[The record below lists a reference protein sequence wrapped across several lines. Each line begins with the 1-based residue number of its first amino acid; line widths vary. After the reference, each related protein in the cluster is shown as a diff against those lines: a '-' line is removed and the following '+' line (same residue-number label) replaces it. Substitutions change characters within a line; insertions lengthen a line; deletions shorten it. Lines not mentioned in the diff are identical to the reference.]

1 MRLQTSARGTKS
13 NESASILA
21 DGCRCRSTSTARSTG
36 VVRGVAEVTVGEEV
50 QLMRENESAYL
61 QLARYIALQPGKI
74 PLELIVVR

>member
-1 MRLQTSARGTKS
+1 M
-13 NESASILA
+13 
-21 DGCRCRSTSTARSTG
+21 
-36 VVRGVAEVTVGEEV
+36 VRGVAEVTVGEEV